1 MPDNPKQTAPELAQ
15 PALRRRFRPSL
26 WSVLLTLLGC
36 AAFIALGIWQIDRG
50 EGKARRDAQVAA
62 AAQTV
67 PKDLADMAR
76 DLPPPPQGMVVARA
90 EGRYLDT
97 QQLLLYGQSDGTSV
111 GYDVLT
117 PLKMADGS
125 ILIVNRGWVPGHD
138 DRKQLP
144 AVPVGSDMRKIR
156 GLWRALPAPG
166 LRLKV
171 DNCRA
176 GAWPRVLSYPTWA
189 DMRCLYGS
197 TVRPGELL
205 LAPTQ
210 ADGYVRKWAHND
222 GLPAMRHYSYALQ
235 WFSFAALALFLFFK
249 LNYRPLR

>member
-1 MPDNPKQTAPELAQ
+1 MSDNPKQAAPELAQ

-26 WSVLLTLLGC
+26 WSALLTLLGC

-50 EGKARRDAQVAA
+50 DGKARRDAQVAA

-67 PKDLADMAR
+67 PMDLTDMAR

-90 EGRYLDT
+90 EGRYLGA
-97 QQLLLYGQSDGTSV
+97 QQLLLYGQSDGTRL

-117 PLKMADGS
+117 PLQMRDGS
-125 ILIVNRGWVPGHD
+125 ILIVNRGWVPERD
-138 DRKQLP
+138 DNSRLP
-144 AVPVGSDMRKIR
+144 AVPVGNGVRKIR
-156 GLWRALPAPG
+156 GLWRTLPAPG

-176 GAWPRVLSYPTWA
+176 GAWPRVVSYPTWA

-197 TVRPGELL
+197 SVRPGELL

-210 ADGYVRKWAHND
+210 TDGYVRKWARSG
-222 GLPAMRHYSYALQ
+222 GLLPMRHYLYALQ